1 MNHHLKLK
9 KQILIVPAI
18 KQGIESQDGF
28 EIFQGNWPSISS
40 VCCPLISL
48 DFDELGTGNVV
59 VEAELRT
66 DSSDCFKDSRIAL
79 CVHLCVIP
87 GIIHQSEV
95 LAPSGQGQRKDLVT
109 GVHLSCRSRNESG
122 VPKYNWEA
130 LSALP

>member
-1 MNHHLKLK
+1 MAVTFLVGLRISKLK

-95 LAPSGQGQRKDLVT
+95 FSTIWSGAEERPCYRGTFELQEQ
-109 GVHLSCRSRNESG
+109 E
-122 VPKYNWEA
+122 
-130 LSALP
+130 